1 MPVLVISDVH
11 ANLLALDAVL
21 EDAPAYDAVW
31 CLGDLVGYGPHPNEC
46 IERIRSL
53 PDLLCLIGNHDQ
65 AVLGAI
71 PISRFN
77 PDAGDVV
84 AWTRKTINEENKAF
98 LQTLPSKISFHNFT
112 LAHGSPNQPVWE
124 YILEPITADRNFD
137 NMKTDFALVGHS
149 HIPLIFHRLSEDAFA
164 MPLGVHWNKRMQ
176 LVPRMILNPGS
187 VGQPRDGDPRAS
199 YAMLDVDEGRW
210 EMRRV
215 VYDIETVQ
223 RAILRAGLPDRQ
235 ALRLAAGI

>member
-1 MPVLVISDVH
+1 MLVLILSDIH
-11 ANLLALDAVL
+11 ANLIALDAVL
-21 EDAPAYDAVW
+21 EDAPAFDAVW
-31 CLGDLVGYGPHPNEC
+31 CLGDLVGYGPYPNEC
-46 IERIRSL
+46 VERIRSF
-53 PDLLCLIGNHDQ
+53 PDYLCLIGNHDQ

-84 AWTRKTINEENKAF
+84 TWTRSVLDEENLAF
-98 LQTLPSKISFHNFT
+98 LQTLPSKISFNDFT

-124 YILEPITADRNFD
+124 YILDPITADRNFD
-137 NMKTDFALVGHS
+137 NLQTNYALVGHS

-164 MPLGVHWNKRMQ
+164 MPLGVHWRKRMQ

-199 YAMLDVDEGRW
+199 YAILDLDEGRW
-210 EMRRV
+210 EMRRAA
-215 VYDIETVQ
+215 YDIETVQ

-235 ALRLAAGI
+235 ALRLAVGI